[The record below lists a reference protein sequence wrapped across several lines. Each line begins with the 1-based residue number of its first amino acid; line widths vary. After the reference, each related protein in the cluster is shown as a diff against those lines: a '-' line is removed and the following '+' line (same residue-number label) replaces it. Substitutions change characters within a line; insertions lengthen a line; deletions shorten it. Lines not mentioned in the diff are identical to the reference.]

1 MGHDT
6 KRDTQ
11 RDTQQEELAA
21 SERDAVLGFA
31 QDLRELLN
39 DLIDGAF

>member
-1 MGHDT
+1 MRQDT
-6 KRDTQ
+6 QQNTQ